1 MNKIKEQAL
10 NKLLEEV
17 NRSNNDA
24 IDKIHNWI
32 SDQNDTELFTG
43 ILQKGKNLAEA
54 LSYCA
59 SKVKRS
65 GNYGI
70 ATDEAVFSWVKEYFM
85 LSSTNVSKENFIVK
99 TNTKQ
104 KVDNDE
110 KRIAYIERS
119 SRSNK
124 EDEKTTIL
132 YLENKDDD
140 INQFIRDVER
150 LGIENNVSLHI
161 LQGDKLRRVIASII
175 SDVRYNDIYPE
186 NTAQALEMED

>member
-85 LSSTNVSKENFIVK
+85 LSSTNVSKENVIVK

-110 KRIAYIERS
+110 KRKRRNAMKRRNDTS
-119 SRSNK
+119 
-124 EDEKTTIL
+124 DEVQL
-132 YLENKDDD
+132 
-140 INQFIRDVER
+140 
-150 LGIENNVSLHI
+150 
-161 LQGDKLRRVIASII
+161 SIF
-175 SDVRYNDIYPE
+175 D
-186 NTAQALEMED
+186 L